1 MTDNSRVVLVDMDGV
16 LADFD
21 RAVYETLMPTC
32 PDIRLPTTSH
42 RIRVQNPQYDAEIR
56 EVTSAP
62 GFFRDLMPIR
72 GALEGWQRLVDL
84 GYHPRICSSP
94 LVWHEACEQE
104 KRAWLTQHLGPEA
117 AAEAHIVQNK
127 CECPG
132 LALIDDIP
140 ELTCGPA
147 PWPHIV
153 FDHPY
158 NRGSASP
165 HRLHGW
171 QDPNLGRILGKL
183 ISAEDEHLQ
192 PESQPHG

>member
-21 RAVYETLMPTC
+21 RAVYEALWLEC
-32 PDIRLPTTSH
+32 PDIQLPTTSH
-42 RIRVQNPQYDAEIR
+42 RIRLQNPKYDAEIR
-56 EVTSAP
+56 AVTSAP
-62 GFFRDLMPIR
+62 GFFRDLPPID
-72 GALEGWQRLVDL
+72 GALKGWERLVDL

-94 LVWHEACEQE
+94 LVSHQACELE
-104 KRAWLTQHLGPEA
+104 KRAWLTEHLGSDV
-117 AAEAHIVQNK
+117 AAEAHIVANK

-153 FDHPY
+153 FDQAY
-158 NRGSASP
+158 NRSASSP
-165 HRLHGW
+165 HRLRGW
-171 QDPNLGRILGKL
+171 RDPALEALLTKIT
-183 ISAEDEHLQ
+183 S
-192 PESQPHG
+192 